1 MTAACWTSEELDQ
14 IGSADELRI
23 APVRGGRTV
32 GRSVPI
38 WVVRVGENL
47 YIRSWRGA
55 SGAWFRAAR
64 ASRAAHVCAGGVERD
79 VEVLDAEERAAD
91 AVDAAYRLKYGRYPT
106 YVEPMV
112 SPVARATTL
121 RLIPRPPH
129 ARRA

>member
-79 VEVLDAEERAAD
+79 VEVLDAEERASD

>member
-1 MTAACWTSEELDQ
+1 MTAACWTSEELAQ

-32 GRSVPI
+32 GQSVPI

-79 VEVLDAEERAAD
+79 VEVLDAEERASD
-91 AVDAAYRLKYGRYPT
+91 AVDAAYRQKYGRYPT

-129 ARRA
+129 AQRA